1 MSDIM
6 ERYASVVTYSASGSA
21 VVFGLQISD
30 LAALIGAGVAVL
42 TFFVNWHYKRK
53 AMKCRRHPGCPGLPP
68 V

>member
-6 ERYASVVTYSASGSA
+6 EKYSSAITYSASGSA

-30 LAALIGAGVAVL
+30 IAALVGAGVAVL
-42 TFFVNWHYKRK
+42 TFIVNWYYKRK
-53 AMKCRRHPGCPGLPP
+53 ATQCKRHPGCPGLPP